1 MKNLAFKLVFFSVTF
16 VTVTVF
22 TVDDNSQKTSWF
34 SPSQQWEEYQAR
46 RTAEKAARC
55 VGPRPSFY
63 KTDFCESG
71 KYTQFTVDSK
81 AFYSSLFAGSVA
93 RVLYSLTHRSTTFET
108 FKTNIVIPGF
118 AKSAFFWIPSIFVY
132 NVVVKNKETEQ
143 RFKLLTAE
151 QHTRTSVAAHVYGD
165 CVEQA
170 DSHSHETQESQKSQS
185 NNK

>member
-1 MKNLAFKLVFFSVTF
+1 MVKKSASGIVFLSIIFLTVVTF
-16 VTVTVF
+16 PM
-22 TVDDNSQKTSWF
+22 DNNTQKTTSW
-34 SPSQQWEEYQAR
+34 SLGKQWQEYQAK

-55 VGPRPSFY
+55 VGSRPPFY

-81 AFYSSLFAGSVA
+81 AFYSSLFAGSIA

-132 NVVVKNKETEQ
+132 NVVVQNKEIEQ
-143 RFKLLTAE
+143 RFKQLASE
-151 QHTRTSVAAHVYGD
+151 QNTRTNVAAHVYGD
-165 CVEQA
+165 SVHQEDVHASEAQ
-170 DSHSHETQESQKSQS
+170 DSKS